1 MYCGYEI
8 NFHSADSWT
17 FDSDTARN
25 VIIFGVDNSSSSHGD
40 NRKNNVLV
48 LGEVLLRING
58 SFGSPNKKFSI
69 SFVLVKQKQ
78 ICVWV
83 CIIMLIIVIC
93 VFMKKKPLSLKPT
106 AKLLTF
112 QLNFVSEVYL
122 MDLVLVSLEKYLWM
136 DVSLIFHSIKML
148 LINLIY

>member
-25 VIIFGVDNSSSSHGD
+25 VIIFGVDNTSSSHGD

-48 LGEVLLRING
+48 LGEDLLRING
-58 SFGSPNKKFSI
+58 SLDSPKKKFSI

-83 CIIMLIIVIC
+83 CIVMLIIVIC

-112 QLNFVSEVYL
+112 QLNFVSEVYI

-148 LINLIY
+148 FINLIY